1 MSDVLQICVSC
12 EKIRDVKGQWHALEE
27 YIHSHNEADYTVS
40 LCPACTGKVLT
51 DAPPQPGALNP
62 VSRGAGG
69 STDPLSPDETKNQ
82 PNQEEQPRHG

>member
-40 LCPACTGKVLT
+40 LCPACTGKVLA

-62 VSRGAGG
+62 VARRASG
-69 STDPLSPDETKNQ
+69 STNTLSQDG
-82 PNQEEQPRHG
+82 NQESTQPTGATRHG

>member
-27 YIHSHNEADYTVS
+27 YIPSHNEADYTVS

-51 DAPPQPGALNP
+51 DAPPQPRALNP
-62 VSRGAGG
+62 VARGAGG
-69 STDPLSPDETKNQ
+69 STHPLSPDGNQ
-82 PNQEEQPRHG
+82 